1 MAGSK
6 IAYKT
11 KKYYLYEKYS
21 ALVIFLGTQF
31 ESDEFNNELSH
42 YEQKKFIDWENV
54 LWKQKQLENIFNS
67 LPDKKRKSLMN

>member
-1 MAGSK
+1 M
-6 IAYKT
+6 
-11 KKYYLYEKYS
+11 

-67 LPDKKRKSLMN
+67 LPDKKNKNHL